1 MNRASNTS
9 HRILLY
15 TENNVIGGVDT
26 FITTL
31 VNNWP
36 NAQDEFTVMC
46 NEDHVGYQRLKTKLE
61 KNNNHLSSH
70 NFNQFYK
77 FSRAKLDSTNLR
89 IQHKLLVSIFIILR
103 YLNFL
108 YLILKMSRFFKRLD
122 HDYLIVVNGGYPG
135 GDSCRAATIAWRR
148 AHKSRPGIHSFH
160 NFVAISPGFL
170 KLIENQIDKS
180 IDKSVSAW
188 VTVSN
193 SCLESMSLRKYLA
206 KSEKKTFIYNGIDN
220 PLSVTEAQIDK
231 FREALSFEK
240 QDQLILMLAS
250 YETRKGHK
258 LAIDAVSLVIKEIPR
273 IKLLMCGSGT
283 DSEISTV
290 KDSIKSAGMTKNVI
304 ALSYQDDVQ
313 VLLASSQLLVVPSQY
328 EESFGLVIVE
338 AMSNHVPVVATSIG
352 GIPEVIED
360 GVSGMLCQ
368 PNNPQEMANHII
380 KVLTDKQ
387 SNRNLSENGFNRYK
401 QMFTADQMAYA
412 YFKLINS

>member
-1 MNRASNTS
+1 MIGDAIPSR
-9 HRILLY
+9 RILLF
-15 TENNVIGGVDT
+15 TENNTIGGVDT

-46 NEDHVGYQRLKTKLE
+46 NEDHVGYQRLKIKLE
-61 KNNNHLSSH
+61 KNNNRLSSH

-77 FSRAKLDSTNLR
+77 FSRAKLDSTSFR

-135 GDSCRAATIAWRR
+135 GDSCRAASIAWRR

-193 SCLESMSLRKYLA
+193 SCLESMNLRKYLA
-206 KSEKKTFIYNGIDN
+206 KSKKKTFIYNGIES

-250 YETRKGHK
+250 YETRKGHRF
-258 LAIDAVSLVIKEIPR
+258 AIDAISLVVKQIPS
-273 IKLLMCGSGT
+273 IKLLMCGSGS
-283 DSEISTV
+283 DSEIRSV
-290 KDSIKSAGMTKNVI
+290 QDLIKSAGITKNVT
-304 ALSYQDDVQ
+304 ALSYQDNVH

-338 AMSNHVPVVATSIG
+338 AMSNYVPVIATNIG

-360 GVSGMLCQ
+360 EISGLLCQ
-368 PNNPQEMANHII
+368 PNDPQEMANQII
-380 KVLTDKQ
+380 KVLTDIR
-387 SNRNLSENGFNRYK
+387 SNRNLRERGFSRYK
-401 QMFTADQMAYA
+401 QMFTADRMADSYS
-412 YFKLINS
+412 KLINS

>member
-1 MNRASNTS
+1 MNRATNTS

-26 FITTL
+26 FINTL

-46 NEDHVGYQRLKTKLE
+46 NEDYVGYQRLKTKLE

-77 FSRAKLDSTNLR
+77 FSHAKLDSTNLR
-89 IQHKLLVSIFIILR
+89 IQHKLFVSIFIILR

-108 YLILKMSRFFKRLD
+108 FLILKMSRFFKRLD

-135 GDSCRAATIAWRR
+135 GDSCRAASIAWRR
-148 AHKSRPGIHSFH
+148 AHESRPGIHSFH
-160 NFVAISPGFL
+160 GCVAASPAYS
-170 KLIENQIDKS
+170 KIVENQIDKS
-180 IDKSVSAW
+180 INKSVSAW

-250 YETRKGHK
+250 YGTQKGHK
-258 LAIDAVSLVIKEIPR
+258 LAIDAVSLVIKEIPH

-283 DSEISTV
+283 DSEIRTV
-290 KDSIKSAGMTKNVI
+290 EDSIKSAGITKNVM
-304 ALSYQDDVQ
+304 ALSYQDNVQ

-360 GVSGMLCQ
+360 GLSGLLCQ
-368 PNNPQEMANHII
+368 PNDPRAIASQII
-380 KVLTDKQ
+380 TVLTNKPL
-387 SNRNLSENGFNRYK
+387 NEKLIENGFKRYEL
-401 QMFTADQMAYA
+401 MFTADRMADA

>member
-1 MNRASNTS
+1 MNRAANTS

-108 YLILKMSRFFKRLD
+108 Y
-122 HDYLIVVNGGYPG
+122 
-135 GDSCRAATIAWRR
+135 SCRAATIAWRR

-206 KSEKKTFIYNGIDN
+206 KSEKKTFIYNGINN

-313 VLLASSQLLVVPSQY
+313 VLLASSQVLVVPSQY

-368 PNNPQEMANHII
+368 PNDPQEMANHII

>member
-36 NAQDEFTVMC
+36 NAQDEFTVLC
-46 NEDHVGYQRLKTKLE
+46 NEDYVGYERLKSKLE
-61 KNNNHLSSH
+61 KNNNYLSSH
-70 NFNQFYK
+70 NFNHFYK

-89 IQHKLLVSIFIILR
+89 IQHKLFVSIFIILR

-108 YLILKMSRFFKRLD
+108 FLILKMSRFFKRLD

-135 GDSCRAATIAWRR
+135 GDSCRAASIAWRR

-160 NFVAISPGFL
+160 GCVAASPAYS
-170 KLIENQIDKS
+170 KIVENQIDKS
-180 IDKSVSAW
+180 INKSVSAW

-283 DSEISTV
+283 DSEIRTV
-290 KDSIKSAGMTKNVI
+290 EDSIKSAGMTKNVM
-304 ALSYQDDVQ
+304 ALSYQDSVQ

-360 GVSGMLCQ
+360 GLSGLLCQ
-368 PNNPQEMANHII
+368 PNDPRAIASQII
-380 KVLTDKQ
+380 TVLTNKPL
-387 SNRNLSENGFNRYK
+387 NEKLIENGFKRYEL
-401 QMFTADQMAYA
+401 MFTADRMADA

>member
-36 NAQDEFTVMC
+36 NAQDEFTVLC
-46 NEDHVGYQRLKTKLE
+46 NEDYVGYERLKSKLE
-61 KNNNHLSSH
+61 KNNNYLSSH
-70 NFNQFYK
+70 NFNHFYK

-89 IQHKLLVSIFIILR
+89 IQHKLFVSIFIILR

-108 YLILKMSRFFKRLD
+108 FLILKMSRFFKRLD

-135 GDSCRAATIAWRR
+135 GDSCRAASIAWRR

-160 NFVAISPGFL
+160 GCVAASPAYS
-170 KLIENQIDKS
+170 KIVENQIDKS
-180 IDKSVSAW
+180 INKSVSAW
-188 VTVSN
+188 VTVTN

-250 YETRKGHK
+250 YGTRKGHK

-283 DSEISTV
+283 DSEIRTV
-290 KDSIKSAGMTKNVI
+290 EDSIKSAGMTKNVM
-304 ALSYQDDVQ
+304 ALSYQDSVQ

-360 GVSGMLCQ
+360 GLSGLLCQ
-368 PNNPQEMANHII
+368 PNDPRAIASQII
-380 KVLTDKQ
+380 TVLTNKPL
-387 SNRNLSENGFNRYK
+387 NEKLIENGFKRYEL
-401 QMFTADQMAYA
+401 MFTADRMADA